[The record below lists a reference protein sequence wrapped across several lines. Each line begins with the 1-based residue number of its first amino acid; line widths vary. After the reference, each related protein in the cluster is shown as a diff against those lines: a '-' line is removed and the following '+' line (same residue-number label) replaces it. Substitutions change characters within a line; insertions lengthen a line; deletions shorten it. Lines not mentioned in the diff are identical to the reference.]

1 MAIWSKKKAVPK
13 ESQDTTAA
21 QSLPRTSVS
30 SNQQN
35 PGSDIEDLIG
45 VNQPAT
51 YPRSGAEKGTAGGKT
66 LRRKRDTE

>member
-1 MAIWSKKKAVPK
+1 MVMWRKKVPPK

-30 SNQQN
+30 SHQQN
-35 PGSDIEDLIG
+35 PGSDIEDLI

-51 YPRSGAEKGTAGGKT
+51 YTRSGAEKGTAGGKT